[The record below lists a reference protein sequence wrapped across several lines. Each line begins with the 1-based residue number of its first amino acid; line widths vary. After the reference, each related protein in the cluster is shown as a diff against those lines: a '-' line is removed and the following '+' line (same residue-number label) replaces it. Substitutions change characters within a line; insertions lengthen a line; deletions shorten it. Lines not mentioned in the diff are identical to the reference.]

1 MLARL
6 RSGLLA
12 LVAAVVAAGT
22 PAPAQEMTF
31 VGWGHTE
38 PASRE
43 VLEGIFGA
51 FRTANPGIRLDT
63 VGVPFGQMET
73 TLVLRRRTN
82 QRTDVAQMQER
93 WLPVFA
99 AIGGLA
105 DADAVFGRDF
115 ITNSFAPAAVAM
127 GEING
132 RRLGVPWVFGTTGMV
147 ANGKVMAEAGVAE
160 LPRTI
165 AEFHEALR
173 RIKRWRPASS
183 PFGFSTRDSSLAQ
196 LESQVFFWQFGAR
209 FFDEQGG
216 VRIDSPEARRALQFL
231 TDLVREGLALPGN
244 DRFDTRRLFGQELVG
259 FYIDAPV
266 ARGFARAQSGQG
278 EAYDR
283 YVIPMAMPVV
293 NQGDLPRSVHWAH
306 FMVMYDHGGARPA
319 PDSPA
324 ARFIRYLS
332 QPEVQIAY
340 YRAAGVFPTNRVAL
354 EQLRDDAYL
363 TNWVALSGNALRDE
377 PSNFSNS
384 ADLRR
389 IIGEEV
395 VAAMLGQKPVEAAIT
410 AMATRLRAAPPR
422 R

>member
-1 MLARL
+1 
-6 RSGLLA
+6 
-12 LVAAVVAAGT
+12 
-22 PAPAQEMTF
+22 MTF
-31 VGWGHTE
+31 VGWSHTE
-38 PASRE
+38 PGSRE
-43 VLEGIFGA
+43 PLEATFAA
-51 FRTANPGIRLDT
+51 FRAANPGIRLEL

-99 AIGGLA
+99 AIGGLV
-105 DADAVFGRDF
+105 DADTVLGREF
-115 ITNSFAPAAVAM
+115 ITTTFAPEAVAM

-132 RRLGVPWVFGTTGMV
+132 RRLGVPWAFGTTGMV
-147 ANGKVMAEAGVAE
+147 ANGKVMAEAGIAE
-160 LPRTI
+160 PPRTM
-165 AEFHEALR
+165 AEFLEALR

-183 PFGFSTRDSSLAQ
+183 PFGFSTRDASLAQ
-196 LESQVFFWQFGAR
+196 LEAQIFFWQFGAR
-209 FFDEQGG
+209 FFDEQGA
-216 VRIDSPEARRALQFL
+216 VAIDSPEARRALQFL
-231 TDLVREGLALPGN
+231 ADLVHEGLVLPGN

-266 ARGFARAQSGQG
+266 ARAFARAQSGQG

-283 YVIPMAMPVV
+283 YVVPMAMPVV
-293 NQGDLPRSVHWAH
+293 NAGDTPRAVQWAH
-306 FMVMYDHGGARPA
+306 FLVMYDHGGARPTA
-319 PDSPA
+319 DGPA
-324 ARFIRYLS
+324 AHLIRYLT

-340 YRAAGVFPTNRVAL
+340 YRAAGVFPTNRAAL
-354 EQLRDDAYL
+354 TQLHDDAYL
-363 TNWVALSGNALRDE
+363 TRWVALSGNALRDE

-395 VAAMLGQKPVEAAIT
+395 IAAMLGQKTADAAIT
-410 AMATRLRAAPPR
+410 SMATRLRAAPPR